1 MALVPMQTPNK
12 NTCTNCGKPLD
23 EVCYAENEQ
32 AAIAGLALCEACA
45 VPPPEPEPAKPTPR
59 KRTTKRSAA

>member
-1 MALVPMQTPNK
+1 MQTPNK

-45 VPPPEPEPAKPTPR
+45 VPPSTPEQEKPVPR
-59 KRTTKRSAA
+59 KRTRKQAT

>member
-45 VPPPEPEPAKPTPR
+45 VPPSTPEQEKPVPR
-59 KRTTKRSAA
+59 KRTRKQAT